1 MKISKK
7 EAIRKHRMMWNWIA
21 DQYQYGS
28 TKSVLELKQEFTRV
42 NDPGV
47 KIPSDCYCCMY
58 AGERGDLF
66 RFISGNQSRYNCKR
80 CPLEWPTSKDT
91 KELMC
96 YELTHTNEYGLGLY
110 SYVAVHTPILPGC
123 GDPHK
128 VATVARKIAN
138 LPERKIGKDF
148 HEEK

>member
-28 TKSVLELKQEFTRV
+28 TKSVVELKREFTRV

-66 RFISGNQSRYNCKR
+66 RFISGNQSRYICKS
-80 CPLEWPTSKDT
+80 CPLEWPASKDT

-96 YELTHTNEYGLGLY
+96 CASTHTNEYGLGLY
-110 SYVAVHTPILPGC
+110 SYVAMHTPILPGC

-138 LPERKIGKDF
+138 LPERKI
-148 HEEK
+148 EEE

>member
-7 EAIRKHRMMWNWIA
+7 EAVRKHRMMWNWIA
-21 DQYQYGS
+21 DQYRYGS

-42 NDPGV
+42 NDPDV
-47 KIPSDCYCCMY
+47 KIPSNCYCCMY

-96 YELTHTNEYGLGLY
+96 YESTHTNEYGLGLY
-110 SYVAVHTPILPGC
+110 SYVAMHTPILPEC

-128 VATVARKIAN
+128 IATVARKIAN

>member
-7 EAIRKHRMMWNWIA
+7 EAVRKHRMMWNWIA

-47 KIPSDCYCCMY
+47 KIPSGCYCCMY
-58 AGERGDLF
+58 AGERSDF
-66 RFISGNQSRYNCKR
+66 FTPISVNQCLYNCER
-80 CPLEWPTSKDT
+80 CPLEWPASDDT

-96 YELTHTNEYGLGLY
+96 YGLGLY
-110 SYVAVHTPILPGC
+110 TYVAMHTPIQPGC

-128 VATVARKIAN
+128 VTTVARKIAN
-138 LPERKIGKDF
+138 LPERKI
-148 HEEK
+148 EEE

>member
-7 EAIRKHRMMWNWIA
+7 EAVRKHRMMWNWIA

-47 KIPSDCYCCMY
+47 EIPSDCYCCMY
-58 AGERGDLF
+58 AGERGDF
-66 RFISGNQSRYNCKR
+66 FQFISGNQSRYNCKR

-96 YELTHTNEYGLGLY
+96 RASTHTDGYKLGLY
-110 SYVAVHTPILPGC
+110 SYVAMHTLILPGY
-123 GDPHK
+123 GDSHK
-128 VATVARKIAN
+128 VTTVARKIAN
-138 LPERKIGKDF
+138 LPERKI
-148 HEEK
+148 EEE

>member
-7 EAIRKHRMMWNWIA
+7 EAVRKHRMMWNWIA

-28 TKSVLELKQEFTRV
+28 TESVVELKREFTRV

-47 KIPSDCYCCMY
+47 EIPSDCYCCMY
-58 AGERGDLF
+58 AGERGK
-66 RFISGNQSRYNCKR
+66 NQSRYICKS
-80 CPLEWPTSKDT
+80 CPLEWPVSNDT

-96 YELTHTNEYGLGLY
+96 CASTHTDGYKLGLY
-110 SYVAVHTPILPGC
+110 SYVAMHTPILSGC
-123 GDPHK
+123 GDPHEI
-128 VATVARKIAN
+128 AAVARKIAN

>member
-28 TKSVLELKQEFTRV
+28 TKSVVELKRDFTRV

-47 KIPSDCYCCMY
+47 VIPSGCYCCMY
-58 AGERGDLF
+58 AGERSDF
-66 RFISGNQSRYNCKR
+66 FTPSSVNQSLYNCER
-80 CPLEWPTSKDT
+80 CPLEWPASEGT

-96 YELTHTNEYGLGLY
+96 YGLGLY
-110 SYVAVHTPILPGC
+110 TYVAMHTPILPGC

-138 LPERKIGKDF
+138 LPERKI
-148 HEEK
+148 EEE

>member
-7 EAIRKHRMMWNWIA
+7 EAVRKHRMMWNWIA

-66 RFISGNQSRYNCKR
+66 RFISGNQSRYICKR

-96 YELTHTNEYGLGLY
+96 YESTHANEYGLGLY
-110 SYVAVHTPILPGC
+110 SYVAMHTPILSGC
-123 GDPHK
+123 GNPHK

-138 LPERKIGKDF
+138 LPERKI
-148 HEEK
+148 EEE

>member
-28 TKSVLELKQEFTRV
+28 TKSVVELKREFTRV
-42 NDPGV
+42 NDPGIE
-47 KIPSDCYCCMY
+47 IPSDCYCCMY
-58 AGERGDLF
+58 AGERGE
-66 RFISGNQSRYNCKR
+66 NQSRYICKN
-80 CPLEWPTSKDT
+80 CPLEWPASKDT
-91 KELMC
+91 KKLMC
-96 YELTHTNEYGLGLY
+96 CASTHTDGYKLGLY
-110 SYVAVHTPILPGC
+110 TYVAMHTPILPGC

-138 LPERKIGKDF
+138 LPERKNG
-148 HEEK
+148 EE

>member
-28 TKSVLELKQEFTRV
+28 TKSVVELKQEFTRV

-47 KIPSDCYCCMY
+47 KIPSNCYCCMY
-58 AGERGDLF
+58 AGERCE
-66 RFISGNQSRYNCKR
+66 NQRRYICKT

-96 YELTHTNEYGLGLY
+96 CASTHTDGYKLGLY
-110 SYVAVHTPILPGC
+110 SYVAMHTPILSGC
-123 GDPHK
+123 GNPHK
-128 VATVARKIAN
+128 VAAVARKIAN

>member
-7 EAIRKHRMMWNWIA
+7 EAVRKHRMMWNWIA

-28 TKSVLELKQEFTRV
+28 TKSVVELKREFTRV

-47 KIPSDCYCCMY
+47 EIPSDCYCCMY

-96 YELTHTNEYGLGLY
+96 YVSTHTNEYGLGLY
-110 SYVAVHTPILPGC
+110 SYVAMHTLILSGC
-123 GDPHK
+123 GNPHK

>member
-7 EAIRKHRMMWNWIA
+7 EAVRKHRMMWNWIA

-28 TKSVLELKQEFTRV
+28 TKSVVELKREFTRV
-42 NDPGV
+42 NDPGIE
-47 KIPSDCYCCMY
+47 IPSDCYCCMY
-58 AGERGDLF
+58 AWGRGE
-66 RFISGNQSRYNCKR
+66 NQSRYICKS
-80 CPLEWPTSKDT
+80 CPLEWPASKDT

-96 YELTHTNEYGLGLY
+96 CASIHTDGYKLGLY
-110 SYVAVHTPILPGC
+110 TYVAMHTPILPGC

-138 LPERKIGKDF
+138 LPERTRGL
-148 HEEK
+148 EGVVL

>member
-28 TKSVLELKQEFTRV
+28 TKSVVELKQEFTRV

-58 AGERGDLF
+58 AGERSDF
-66 RFISGNQSRYNCKR
+66 FQSISENQSRYICKR

-96 YELTHTNEYGLGLY
+96 YESTHTNEYGLGLY
-110 SYVAVHTPILPGC
+110 SYVAMHTPILSGC
-123 GDPHK
+123 GNPHK

-138 LPERKIGKDF
+138 LPERKI
-148 HEEK
+148 EEE

>member
-7 EAIRKHRMMWNWIA
+7 EAVRKHRMMWNWIA

-28 TKSVLELKQEFTRV
+28 TKSVVELKQEFTRV

-47 KIPSDCYCCMY
+47 KIPSNCYCCMY

-66 RFISGNQSRYNCKR
+66 QFISGNHSRYNCKR

-96 YELTHTNEYGLGLY
+96 CASTYTDGYKFGLY
-110 SYVAVHTPILPGC
+110 TYVAMHTPILPGC

-138 LPERKIGKDF
+138 LPERKI
-148 HEEK
+148 EEE

>member
-47 KIPSDCYCCMY
+47 KIPSNCYCCMY
-58 AGERGDLF
+58 AGERGDF
-66 RFISGNQSRYNCKR
+66 FTPISVNQSLYNCER
-80 CPLEWPTSKDT
+80 CPLEWPASEGT

-110 SYVAVHTPILPGC
+110 SYVAMHTPILPGC

-138 LPERKIGKDF
+138 LPERKI
-148 HEEK
+148 EEE

>member
-7 EAIRKHRMMWNWIA
+7 EAVRKHRMMWNWIA

-28 TKSVLELKQEFTRV
+28 TKSVVELKQEFTRV

-47 KIPSDCYCCMY
+47 GIPSGCYCCMY
-58 AGERGDLF
+58 AGERSVF
-66 RFISGNQSRYNCKR
+66 FISIGENQSRYICKN
-80 CPLEWPTSKDT
+80 CPLEWPASEGT

-96 YELTHTNEYGLGLY
+96 CTLTHTDEHKLGLY
-110 SYVAVHTPILPGC
+110 TYVAMHTPILPGC

-138 LPERKIGKDF
+138 LPERKIWKDF

>member
-7 EAIRKHRMMWNWIA
+7 EAVRKHRMMWNWIA

-28 TKSVLELKQEFTRV
+28 TKSVVELKREFTRV
-42 NDPGV
+42 NDPGIE
-47 KIPSDCYCCMY
+47 IPSDCYCCMY
-58 AGERGDLF
+58 AGEG
-66 RFISGNQSRYNCKR
+66 GENQRQYICKS
-80 CPLEWPTSKDT
+80 CPLEWPASKDT
-91 KELMC
+91 KKLMC
-96 YELTHTNEYGLGLY
+96 CASTHADGHKLGLY
-110 SYVAVHTPILPGC
+110 TYVAMHTPILPGC